1 MIKNRSL
8 LSAAVSLTLA
18 WTLALSSSYAL
29 AGPQMEKLGRGG
41 VAVRSADANV
51 FLSWRLLKSDPAD
64 VRFNIYCAAD
74 GKPPIKINADP
85 VAGGTNFLDE
95 KALDFASA
103 VYTVIPVVEGK
114 ETSASEPFLNIGGDE
129 KPYLAIPI
137 TTPDGYTP
145 NDASVGDLDGD
156 GTLDIVLHQV
166 QNGQDNSR
174 TGITGPPILQGYR
187 LDGTKLWEINLGRNI
202 RDGAHYTQFMVYD
215 LDGDG
220 SAEIVCKT
228 ADGSTDGKGAV
239 IGDANANYVDKDG
252 RINQGPEFLT
262 AFSGRDGSIIDTVD
276 YVPLRGIDKYDATAD
291 EMKAIWG
298 DGYGN
303 RGDRFLA
310 AVAYL
315 DGQKPSVVM
324 CRGYYTRT
332 FLVAWDLVDGKLKQ
346 RWLFDSD
353 QQGREYAGQ
362 GNHQLAVADVDEDGR
377 DEIVYGGMVVDDDGK
392 GLFST
397 RLGHGDAMH
406 VSDLDPDNPGLEEVR
421 IQERFDD
428 AGLHMV
434 ALRTG
439 QVLWRVPS
447 VKAATEGSDRGEGP
461 GRGASFDIDP
471 THPGSESWAFGAG
484 LKGLFDSKGRK
495 ISDKMPPSCNFAV
508 WWDGD
513 ELRELLDGT
522 KITKWNWNT
531 QSVDPILDSAE
542 FGCVKNNGTKSTPTI
557 SGDLLGD
564 WREEVIW
571 ASQDKTELRLFTT
584 TIPTE
589 RRIPTLLQDRQYR
602 LALVWQ
608 NVAYNQPPHPSFAIR
623 ADMPGAAA
631 APRPAAPQ
639 AGGE

>member
-1 MIKNRSL
+1 
-8 LSAAVSLTLA
+8 
-18 WTLALSSSYAL
+18 
-29 AGPQMEKLGRGG
+29 MEKLGRGG
-41 VAVRSADANV
+41 VAIMTAPGKAFV
-51 FLSWRLLKSDPAD
+51 SWRLLESDDPA
-64 VRFNIYCAAD
+64 VSFNLYRRMNGGPA
-74 GKPPIKINADP
+74 IKLNDQPLNA
-85 VAGGTNFLDE
+85 GTNFVDE
-95 KALDFASA
+95 KADNFNNLSYFVTPVAS
-103 VYTVIPVVEGK
+103 GK
-114 ETSASEPFLNIGGDE
+114 EAEASEPFITLGGDE
-129 KPYLAIPI
+129 KPYLSIPI
-137 TTPDGYTP
+137 TTPEGYTP

-166 QNGQDNSR
+166 QNGQDNSHS
-174 TGITGPPILQGYR
+174 GVTGPPILQAYK

-228 ADGSTDGKGAV
+228 ADGSTDGKGTV
-239 IGDANANYVDKDG
+239 IGDATANYVNEAGK
-252 RINQGPEFLT
+252 INSGPEFLT
-262 AFSGRDGSIIDTVD
+262 AFSGRDGSILSTVD
-276 YVPLRGIDKYDATAD
+276 YVPLRGVDKYNATPD

-298 DGYGN
+298 DGNGN

-346 RWLFDSD
+346 RWVFDSNVEGKD
-353 QQGREYAGQ
+353 YAGQ
-362 GNHQLAVADVDEDGR
+362 GNHQLSVADVDEDGK
-377 DEIVYGGMVVDDDGK
+377 DEIVYGGMVVDDNGK
-392 GLFST
+392 GLYT
-397 RLGHGDAMH
+397 TKLGHGDAMH
-406 VSDLDPDNPGLEEVR
+406 VSDLDPSNPGLELVR

-434 ALRTG
+434 ALKTG
-439 QVLWRVPS
+439 EVLWRIPS
-447 VKAATEGSDRGEGP
+447 TKAATEGGDKGEGP

-471 THPGSESWAFGAG
+471 NHPGSESWAFGAG
-484 LKGLFDSKGRK
+484 MNGLFDAKGKK

-513 ELRELLDGT
+513 ETRELLDGT
-522 KITKWNWNT
+522 KITKWNPET
-531 QSVDPILDSAE
+531 LSVDPILDAAT
-542 FGCVKNNGTKSTPTI
+542 FGCVKNNGTKSTPTL

-571 ASQDKTELRLFTT
+571 ASEDKTELRLFTT
-584 TIPTE
+584 TIPTD
-589 RRIPTLLQDRQYR
+589 RRIVTLLQDPQYR

-608 NVAYNQPPHPSFAIR
+608 NVAYNQPPHPSFAITKN
-623 ADMPGAAA
+623 MPGVAGKPQGTPKAA
-631 APRPAAPQ
+631 
-639 AGGE
+639 GN